1 MKKLFTSMVLFASL
15 FVGGL
20 SMTVNNVAFAQG
32 GGRQDSQSILNT
44 NLGRYGDNK
53 QAVSVGVPGAGDE
66 KSDSLIGVVK
76 NFVNW
81 ALGLLS
87 LIALLVL
94 LYGGFNMVTA
104 AGDSGKY
111 ESGFTILKQAAIGL
125 AFIALSWFVLSMV
138 FWLLGVVTND
148 PNSGLA

>member
-1 MKKLFTSMVLFASL
+1 
-15 FVGGL
+15 
-20 SMTVNNVAFAQG
+20 MTVNNVAFAQG